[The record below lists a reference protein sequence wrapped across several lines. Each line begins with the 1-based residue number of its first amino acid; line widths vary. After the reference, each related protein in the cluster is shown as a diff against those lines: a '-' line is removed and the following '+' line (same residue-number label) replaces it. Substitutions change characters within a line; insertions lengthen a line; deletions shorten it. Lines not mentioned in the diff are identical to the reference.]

1 MRKTWIYID
10 KPILVGQ
17 AILDKSK
24 ELMYEFYYD
33 YLKSKYGD
41 KVKLLYIMKL
51 SVSIIIIVDTDSF
64 ILTIQTDD
72 FFEDIKGDLK

>member
-1 MRKTWIYID
+1 
-10 KPILVGQ
+10 
-17 AILDKSK
+17 
-24 ELMYEFYYD
+24 MYEFYYY

-51 SVSIIIIVDTDSF
+51 SVSIIIIMDTDSF